1 MSASRITYPVESTLL
16 TDVDW
21 LSVFATWL
29 ATIAWV
35 ITRKCAIWRSVRPP
49 GEAPFAMDVRATPFT
64 IWGTNDLEGDVN
76 GPTFLSTEIQRG
88 RYRLTPSKQLFASR
102 EPVRQPMSERHHATD
117 PERAINIAHNRLP
130 GICGNIGRRR
140 LKVSNAYRLC

>member
-21 LSVFATWL
+21 LSVFVTWL

-49 GEAPFAMDVRATPFT
+49 GEAPLWHGCAGHSLHHMGHGRFR
-64 IWGTNDLEGDVN
+64 GDVN
-76 GPTFLSTEIQRG
+76 GPTFLSAEIQRG